1 MKFCV
6 TVPIVGYSYVTVEA
20 ENEEEAKE
28 KAIDQ
33 GCNLDN
39 EDVDIVEFYGVEKVA
54 EGNVLYHPFW
64 KIEVEKQEENNE

>member
-6 TVPIVGYSYVTVEA
+6 TVPIVGYSYVTLEA

-33 GCNLDN
+33 CCDVDN
-39 EDVDIVEFYGVEKVA
+39 EDVDIEEIYGVEKVA

-64 KIEVEKQEENNE
+64 NIEVEKLEENNE